1 MALAFAAYVAG
12 IEDAG
17 VPLVVLRVRAA
28 KPALAFIAEDR
39 RGRIARLIQTGNRVA
54 GRLRLAGRIFPGWL
68 CSHGQSLP
76 GFYSE
81 LGARDRQLCI

>member
-1 MALAFAAYVAG
+1 MALALASYVAG

-28 KPALAFIAEDR
+28 KPALAFIAEDL
-39 RGRIARLIQTGNRVA
+39 RGHIARLIQTGNRIA
-54 GRLRLAGRIFPGWL
+54 GRLRFAGRIFPGWL
-68 CSHGQSLP
+68 CSHNESLP

-81 LGARDRQLCI
+81 PDARDRQLCI